1 RGQRALA
8 TAARRWRALDDEALF
23 RSQIT
28 PVSGVICDE
37 KARAGV
43 DIVMVRMGSHP
54 PTKAYVERRT
64 AEGLSKPEI
73 IRCLKRYVRRRSGAR
88 RGGSHRSVV
97 WDRSGGRDFS
107 SDAAV

>member
-1 RGQRALA
+1 
-8 TAARRWRALDDEALF
+8 
-23 RSQIT
+23 
-28 PVSGVICDE
+28 VICDE

-107 SDAAV
+107 SDAAVPIDLECDRLSLGAPVTDLCFCSIPC